1 MEGDN
6 LKWMELFR
14 KLIAEKHLHHTFWC
28 FNANSGDTG
37 GLVKDDF
44 KTWDEEKY
52 SFVKEVLWKTED
64 GKFIG
69 LDHKVPLGANGVAL
83 DDFDGVIITPAP
95 VKTPASDITAAT
107 SESQTAATGST
118 SEVTVED
125 EPSGAD
131 VSTEIIRKATM
142 ELVIVAVVVVL
153 LLIVFIAVRIAVKR
167 WSDKKKN
174 EEVVLPLSPEEL
186 ETDDK
191 KEVNVAE
198 SGESPDNKRE
208 DN

>member
-1 MEGDN
+1 MKYYLTAFGSNQTQESETGFFEG
-6 LKWMELFR
+6 LS
-14 KLIAEKHLHHTFWC
+14 A
-28 FNANSGDTG
+28 
-37 GLVKDDF
+37 
-44 KTWDEEKY
+44 
-52 SFVKEVLWKTED
+52 
-64 GKFIG
+64 
-69 LDHKVPLGANGVAL
+69 
-83 DDFDGVIITPAP
+83 
-95 VKTPASDITAAT
+95 ASYEA
-107 SESQTAATGST
+107 
-118 SEVTVED
+118 TVED

-131 VSTEIIRKATM
+131 VSTEIIRKAPM

-167 WSDKKKN
+167 WSDKKKD

-198 SGESPDNKRE
+198 SGETPDNKRE